1 MGRPAGRPVGSGRG
15 GRVGLTGRSGPVST
29 LDPDVVFAALGD
41 ATRRH
46 LLDDIS
52 RRGPLTATQLARTY
66 PVSRQAVVKHLAA
79 LASAGLLVSDRHGRE
94 VRYRV
99 DSDAV
104 GDAARWLAEVGT
116 RWDHRLAA
124 LRRQLE

>member
-1 MGRPAGRPVGSGRG
+1 MSP
-15 GRVGLTGRSGPVST
+15 

-46 LLDDIS
+46 LLEDLS
-52 RRGPLTATQLARTY
+52 RRGPLTATQLARVY

-79 LASAGLLVSDRHGRE
+79 LATAGLLTSDRHGRE

-99 DSDAV
+99 DSDTV
-104 GDAARWLAEVGT
+104 GDAARWLTDVGT

-124 LRRQLE
+124 LQRQLE

>member
-1 MGRPAGRPVGSGRG
+1 M
-15 GRVGLTGRSGPVST
+15 TT

-41 ATRRH
+41 STRRH
-46 LLDDIS
+46 LLEDLS
-52 RRGPLTATQLARTY
+52 RRGPLTATELARVH
-66 PVSRQAVVKHLAA
+66 PVSRQAVVKHLSA
-79 LASAGLLVSDRHGRE
+79 LASAGLLTSDRHGRE

-99 DSDAV
+99 ESDAI

-124 LRRQLE
+124 LQRHLE